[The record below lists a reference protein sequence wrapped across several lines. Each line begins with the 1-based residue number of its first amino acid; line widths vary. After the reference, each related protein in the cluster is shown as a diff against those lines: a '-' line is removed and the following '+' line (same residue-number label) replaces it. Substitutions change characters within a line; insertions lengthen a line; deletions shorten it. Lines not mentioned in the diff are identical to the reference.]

1 MSKTNQPDWWIYK
14 GIGKPHDAIQREK
27 DATNGTIKKGLPLP
41 PNWRKFSDET
51 IPVRRR
57 EAEITDADIR
67 RHIGSN
73 PAHSENYD
81 ATEDKELIKEIEM
94 VNAALFL
101 RRPLLVTGKPG
112 SGKSSLAYA
121 VAYELKLGRVL
132 RWPITT
138 RSTLADG
145 LYRYDA
151 IGRLQDASYKRYQ
164 SSDAPVLKDSATN
177 IGKYLRL
184 GPLGT
189 ALLPVEYPRILL
201 IDEID
206 KSDIDLPN
214 DLLNIFEEGYFEIPE
229 LKRLLEEEQEEGR
242 EEPVMVMPDDGE
254 DNSDRVPIS
263 GGKVKCNAFPFI
275 ILTSNGERD
284 FPPAFKRRCLQLEMQ
299 LPSEKRLSEIVQ
311 AHFGLDELEQN
322 QTQALIKDFLER
334 RSKGPGTLATDQ
346 LLNAL
351 YMTSNSVTLKD
362 KENLLTALLRHI

>member
-1 MSKTNQPDWWIYK
+1 MSETNQHSWWIYK
-14 GIGKPHDAIQREK
+14 GTGEPHDFK
-27 DATNGTIKKGLPLP
+27 LPDP
-41 PNWRKFSDET
+41 PNWRTFNNT
-51 IPVRRR
+51 VIAGPRRQ
-57 EAEITDADIR
+57 ATITDADIR

-73 PAHSENYD
+73 PLRSVDDEAD
-81 ATEDKELIKEIEM
+81 EDQEIIKEIEM

-121 VAYELKLGRVL
+121 VAYELKLGPVL

-151 IGRLQDASYKRYQ
+151 IRRLQDVSYENSLSPDDPLRGT
-164 SSDAPVLKDSATN
+164 SRN

-189 ALLPVEYPRILL
+189 ALLPTKYPRVLL

-229 LKRLLEEEQEEGR
+229 LKRLTEGLK
-242 EEPVMVMPDDGE
+242 EKQNEPSMVMPDDGE
-254 DNSDRVPIS
+254 DDNDRVQVYN
-263 GGKVKCNAFPFI
+263 GRVQCNAFPFVV
-275 ILTSNGERD
+275 LTSNGERD

-299 LPSEKRLSEIVQ
+299 LPNEKRLTEIVE
-311 AHFGLDELEQN
+311 AHFKADDLEDV
-322 QTQALIKDFLER
+322 QTQQLIRDFIDLR
-334 RSKGPGTLATDQ
+334 DKGRGALATDQ
-346 LLNAL
+346 LLNVI
-351 YMTSNSVTLKD
+351 YMTSNSVTVQD
-362 KENLLTALLRHI
+362 RENLSSALLKYLTEAK